1 MKCLKILLK
10 VFAGLLTAVVG
21 LACVALILAL
31 TPWGLQLAVHSAQ
44 KALPQLTIENATG
57 TLADATLESV
67 HFKDRGTDV
76 ALQTASW
83 TLANIAIFD
92 RFVSVDAIALEGL
105 KIRATS
111 QPETPLPA
119 SLEVKALAPNA
130 QESSAPETQKTPFAL
145 PVGFAL
151 RALTLSD
158 ADVCYDDTCVKLTS
172 FETGLRARGNRI
184 TVDHTAV
191 TDLAVTLPPAPQEPP
206 KPLAQTIAS
215 VFEVPLLADLPD
227 IELPVA
233 VNSQRFSLQNL
244 VVNDQKLVHTLGL
257 NLKVEGHS
265 VVVDNL
271 SVDTPFGRIEPSVFE
286 LQTSDVWP
294 IKGSVTVGS
303 IPAADFGT
311 LAGRISLNG
320 ALLNGMKLTADIDSP
335 SELHL
340 TASIDPAKAEL
351 PVDLMATGRLA
362 IPETLTKDAFA
373 GAAAV
378 DLQTLRFTGN
388 WNAWTATLQTHVTMP
403 EGKPEAAVNLDV
415 AGRKLETDYSLNT
428 TIGKELT
435 AAQSQGKILL
445 SDRGLTLAADTG
457 LQVADIETVLQTF
470 GTSVAHPL
478 AKGSVDVASTVHL
491 KTDETFQRFTADIT
505 TLKATGKL
513 GGRPLALDAAF
524 SVDEALHAD
533 IGHLTAT
540 IARNR
545 VDLKGKARA
554 DRVDIAL
561 ELTASELNIFDPK
574 LAGSLSGNAHIQGPW
589 ESLNVKTQLTGE
601 RVQYENNRIGKLDL
615 AADVKALGKT
625 ASSVRVR
632 AFDIEA
638 NGQTMDSARVTLTG
652 TQKEHTLDIRAD
664 GKPLHA
670 AFAWK
675 GSLNDAFNHW
685 TSQLT
690 KGDVRAARM
699 HWTLVGIAPMT
710 VDVKAAVA
718 AIGKHC
724 WKETKTSARLCV
736 DKPLTLAQSGQ
747 GTISLKEL
755 PVSLAQHFA
764 PQGVKLIGSINGQVS
779 AQWLEPSVE
788 ALNVTASVNA
798 AGTGLTAVVADKP
811 VKVVL
816 KTAKLD
822 AVFNHNRAQAD
833 MTVAVDPSNPLTATV
848 VVDDPTGQSRL
859 NAKVT
864 SSQLALHEFSGIVS
878 ALSPITRIKGSL
890 TTDLMLT
897 GTPEAPIVKGNL
909 SVDALQLSGPTV
921 PLDMQP
927 SNFDIHFKGSSS
939 ELSGK
944 LLSSEGPLIFDGH
957 ADWRDLNAPTAQV
970 RVHGNNF
977 RVVSAPYV
985 KALVTPDVSVT
996 VDNDR
1001 IALSGKISI
1010 PQAHLSAESIPESAV
1025 TVSSDEVIVDE
1036 NMQPIVKAPG
1046 KPVAIDST
1054 LAIELG
1060 DDVNV
1065 KAFGLAAQLT
1075 GTVTVTQTN
1084 DALGLRGT
1092 LTLPEG
1098 RFQAYGQDL
1107 IIRKGSFI
1115 FSGPVADPTVELVA
1129 ERNPDSIEDDVTVG
1143 IRVLGPVSQMKS
1155 EIFSDPSMDQASQLS
1170 YLLRGRG
1177 LETNAEDNSML
1188 SSALLTIGLSQ
1199 TGQLISGIGD
1209 ALMIKDLGVSTQGV
1223 GANSQ
1228 VVVSGYVLPDL
1239 QVKYAMNIFDSL
1251 STLTLRYRLMPKLFV
1266 EASSGLN
1273 QAVDVLYNFEF

>member
-1 MKCLKILLK
+1 MKSLKILLK
-10 VFAGLLTAVVG
+10 AFAGLLTAVVI
-21 LACVALILAL
+21 LACAVLILAL

-44 KALPQLTIENATG
+44 KALPQLTIENAAG
-57 TLADATLESV
+57 TLADATLEGL
-67 HFKDRGTDV
+67 HFEDRQTDV
-76 ALQTASW
+76 AVQTASW

-92 RFVSVDAIALEGL
+92 RFVSVDSIALEGL
-105 KIRATS
+105 KVRAKTPAETS
-111 QPETPLPA
+111 TETPDESHVEA
-119 SLEVKALAPNA
+119 SNPQAPVV
-130 QESSAPETQKTPFAL
+130 SETKEAPFAL

-151 RALTLSD
+151 RALTVSD

-184 TVDHTAV
+184 TLDHTAV

-215 VFEVPLLADLPD
+215 IFKAPLLADLPD

-233 VNSQRFSLQNL
+233 VNLQRFSLQNL

-271 SVDTPFGRIEPSVFE
+271 SVDTPFGRIEPSTFE

-294 IKGSVTVGS
+294 VEGAVTVGN

-311 LAGRISLNG
+311 VSGKISLNG
-320 ALLNGMKLTADIDSP
+320 ALLNGIKLTADIDSP
-335 SELHL
+335 SEFHL
-340 TASIDPAKAEL
+340 TANIDPSKAQL
-351 PVDLMATGRLA
+351 PLDLTATGSLA
-362 IPETLTKDAFA
+362 IPETYTKDLFA

-378 DLQTLRFTGN
+378 DLQTFKFTGN
-388 WNAWTATLQTHVTMP
+388 WNDWTAALQTHVTMP
-403 EGKPEAAVNLDV
+403 EGKPEAELQLDIT
-415 AGRKLETDYSLNT
+415 GQKLAADYSLNT
-428 TIGKELT
+428 TLGKEL
-435 AAQSQGKILL
+435 SVKSRGNLL
-445 SDRGLTLAADTG
+445 LADRGLTLAADTG
-457 LQVADIETVLQTF
+457 LQVADIQTLLQTF
-470 GTSVAHPL
+470 ETPVSHPL

-491 KTDETFQRFTADIT
+491 KTDETFQRFTADIA

-513 GGRPLALDAAF
+513 NGQPLAVDAAL
-524 SVDEALHAD
+524 VIDEALHAD

-540 IARNR
+540 LARNR
-545 VDLKGKARA
+545 VDLKGKAQADRA
-554 DRVDIAL
+554 DVAL
-561 ELTASELNIFDPK
+561 ELNASDLHILEPK
-574 LAGSLSGNAHIQGPW
+574 LAGSLSGNAQIQGPW
-589 ESLNVKTQLTGE
+589 EALNVKTQLTGE
-601 RVQYENNRIGKLDL
+601 RIQYESNRIGKLAL
-615 AADVKALGKT
+615 AADIKALGKT
-625 ASSVRVR
+625 ASSVRAR

-638 NGQTMDSARVTLTG
+638 NGQTMDSARVTLSG
-652 TQKEHTLDIRAD
+652 TQKEHTLEVSAD

-670 AFAWK
+670 ALAWK
-675 GSLNDAFNHW
+675 GSLNDALNLW
-685 TSQLT
+685 TAQLT

-699 HWTLVGIAPMT
+699 HWALAGLAPMT
-710 VDVKAAVA
+710 VDVKGSAV

-736 DKPLTLAQSGQ
+736 DEPLRLAQSGQ
-747 GTISLKEL
+747 GTISLKDL
-755 PVSLAQHFA
+755 PVSLLQHFA
-764 PQGVKLIGSINGQVS
+764 PQGVKLIGSVNGQVN
-779 AQWLEPSVE
+779 AQWQEPSVE
-788 ALNVTASVNA
+788 VLNVTAALDA
-798 AGTGLTAVVADKP
+798 AGAGLTAVVADKP

-816 KTAKLD
+816 QTARLD

-833 MTVAVDPSNPLTATV
+833 MTVAVDPANPLTAAVTV
-848 VVDDPTGQSRL
+848 EDPTGQSRL

-864 SSQLALHEFSGIVS
+864 SNRLALHEFSGIVS
-878 ALSPITRIKGSL
+878 ALSPITQIKGSL
-890 TTDLMLT
+890 TTNLELT
-897 GTPEAPIVKGNL
+897 GTPEAPVVKGNL

-927 SNFDIHFKGSSS
+927 SNFDIHFKGTNS

-977 RVVSAPYV
+977 RVISAPYV

-1036 NMQPIVKAPG
+1036 NMQPIVKAPT

-1092 LTLPEG
+1092 LTIPEG

-1115 FSGPVADPTVELVA
+1115 FSGPMADPTVELVA

-1155 EIFSDPSMDQASQLS
+1155 EIFSDPTMDQASQLS

-1209 ALMIKDLGVSTQGV
+1209 ALMIRDLGVSTQGV

-1266 EASSGLN
+1266 EASSGVY